1 MLTRRV
7 ATAATI
13 FSAIAATQAI
23 AQKAKADPA
32 EIKVPWTSRGDV
44 KVAAGKMHW
53 ASIGEGEPLVFMPK
67 LGGWIADWRHVA
79 PILAKKY
86 RVIVIDNPGHGG
98 SAMNGTPPY
107 WISVPE
113 SAAMLM
119 ATLDELGIQRCM
131 LGGNSLGGCIAT
143 VAAGLWP
150 DKFSKLIL
158 LSVALGGVRTRAE
171 LEAGDKTGAR
181 NYGPKDKPLPRPFE
195 ETAKSFGIKD
205 PTINDEMNLSRAQ
218 AGAWVRPSERGVGH
232 AGIADYLPKI
242 TASTLLM
249 YGELGGY
256 KQFEAVGLAKTPKV
270 KSVHIPNASSFA
282 HQDQPEATAKLIL
295 EFLAS

>member
-1 MLTRRV
+1 MLTRRTMT
-7 ATAATI
+7 TASLVSFA
-13 FSAIAATQAI
+13 SAMAQGRSANAA
-23 AQKAKADPA
+23 D
-32 EIKVPWTSRGDV
+32 IKVPWTSQGDV
-44 KVAAGKMHW
+44 KVGAGKMHW
-53 ASIGEGEPLVFMPK
+53 ASIGSGEPIVLLPK

-79 PILAKKY
+79 PILAQKY

-98 SAMNGTPPY
+98 STLNGPAPY
-107 WISVPE
+107 WLNVPE

-119 ATLDELGIQRCM
+119 STLDELGIGKCA

-171 LEAGDKTGAR
+171 LEEGDKTTAR
-181 NYGPKDKPLPRPFE
+181 NYDAESRPLPRPFE

-205 PTINDEMNLSRAQ
+205 RSINDEMNASRTK
-218 AGAWVRPSERGVGH
+218 AGAWVRASERGVGH
-232 AGIADYLPKI
+232 AGIADYLPRI

-249 YGELGGY
+249 YGKLGGY
-256 KQFEAVGLAKTPKV
+256 IQFEAVGLAKTPNV
-270 KSVHIPNASSFA
+270 KSVHIPDASSFT
-282 HQDQPEATAKLIL
+282 HQDQPKETARLMM